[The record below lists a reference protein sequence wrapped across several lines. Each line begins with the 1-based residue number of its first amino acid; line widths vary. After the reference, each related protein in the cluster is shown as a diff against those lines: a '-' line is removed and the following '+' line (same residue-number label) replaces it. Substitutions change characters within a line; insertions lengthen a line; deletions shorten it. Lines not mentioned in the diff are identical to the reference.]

1 MKIVTACGS
10 GLGSSLMVSMKISD
24 ILKKLNVEAEVSH
37 SDLSSVI
44 FSDADVFVLSKD
56 IAESIEAQRLDQGK
70 VISLSNILDEE
81 EITAKLKEKL
91 GIT

>member
-1 MKIVTACGS
+1 MKIVSACGS

-37 SDLSSVI
+37 SDLSSLI
-44 FSDADVFVLSKD
+44 FSDADVYVLSKD
-56 IAESIEAQRLDQGK
+56 IAESIEAQRLDQNK
-70 VISLSNILDEE
+70 IISLSNILDDA

-91 GIT
+91 GI

>member
-1 MKIVTACGS
+1 MKIVSACGS

-37 SDLSSVI
+37 SDLSSLI
-44 FSDADVFVLSKD
+44 FSDADIYVLSKD
-56 IAESIEAQRLDQGK
+56 IAESIEAQRLDQSK
-70 VISLSNILDEE
+70 VISLSNILDDA

-91 GIT
+91 